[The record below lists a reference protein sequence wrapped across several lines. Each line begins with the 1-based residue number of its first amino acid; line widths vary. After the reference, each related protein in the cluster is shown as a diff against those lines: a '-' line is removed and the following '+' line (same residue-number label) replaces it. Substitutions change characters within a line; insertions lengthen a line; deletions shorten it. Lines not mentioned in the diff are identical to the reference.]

1 MTIKYLAVIFFCMK
15 FLLTFLTVS
24 ALVFSENSISAKD
37 KEPKQITIKSNDLM
51 KFDKSSLTLK
61 VGELYNIKLENIG
74 KLPKAAMGHNLII
87 LNPGM
92 DALKFGQK
100 LITDY
105 GADVSNDWKPVKA
118 GKLVFSQT
126 KMLGPGESE
135 VLKVKFEKKGVYH
148 FLCSFP
154 GHFGQMRGTI
164 TVQ

>member
-1 MTIKYLAVIFFCMK
+1 
-15 FLLTFLTVS
+15 
-24 ALVFSENSISAKD
+24 
-37 KEPKQITIKSNDLM
+37 M

-61 VGELYNIKLENIG
+61 VGKQYNIKLENTG

-118 GKLVFSQT
+118 AKLVFSQT

-135 VLKVKFEKKGVYH
+135 VLKVKFEKKGLYH

-154 GHFGQMRGTI
+154 GHFGQMRGII
-164 TVQ
+164 TVE

>member
-1 MTIKYLAVIFFCMK
+1 MKY
-15 FLLTFLTVS
+15 LLTFLTVS
-24 ALVFSENSISAKD
+24 ALVFSENSISARD
-37 KEPKQITIKSNDLM
+37 KNPKQIIIKSNDLM
-51 KFDKSSLTLK
+51 KFDKSTLTLK
-61 VGELYNIKLENIG
+61 VGEQYNIKLENTG

-87 LNPGM
+87 LNPGI

-118 GKLVFSQT
+118 TKLVFSQT

-154 GHFGQMRGTI
+154 GHFGQMRGII
-164 TVQ
+164 TVE